1 MNSSNIPA
9 VWHGYDGVETGWGIG
24 SIGYSVSGVGA
35 CAGACVGASFEPFK
49 PSVIILFIFLS
60 FFYYYYLK

>member
-1 MNSSNIPA
+1 MNSSNIPP

-35 CAGACVGASFEPFK
+35 CVGASFEPFK
-49 PSVIILFIFLS
+49 PSVIIIIIFLS